1 MESKVCEEFKSTAL
15 YNDCDDLQFQWK
27 ACW

>member
-15 YNDCDDLQFQWK
+15 FNDCDDLQFQWK